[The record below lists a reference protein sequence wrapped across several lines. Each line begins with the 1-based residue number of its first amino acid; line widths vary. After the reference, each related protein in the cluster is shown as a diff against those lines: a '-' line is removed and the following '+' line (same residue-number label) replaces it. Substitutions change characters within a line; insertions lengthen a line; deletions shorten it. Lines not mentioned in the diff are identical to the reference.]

1 MAFNKKEVP
10 ALGLIGVD
18 IGAAGIKAVEL
29 VPVDQRLKLET
40 YGYANAPKEL
50 AGLLDHPKEAAAIL
64 MHVVKKAGMK
74 SVRCNAAL
82 PSQAVF
88 HAIITIPQPR
98 TAKEDLKPM
107 IESQVKKLTPMP
119 IEDMIL
125 DSTVIDKHL
134 LPKVND
140 PKKAPEPA
148 KKKKKEEEAE
158 ATKEENPL
166 LGEKKDRQ
174 HIRILVSG
182 APKVLIQKYVEI
194 FKLAKL
200 ELASLETEAFAQI
213 RSLIGRDKTRMMVV
227 DIGKARTNLTI
238 VSEGIPFVHRSIKS
252 GGDAMT
258 EILAKQMG
266 IDPVQA
272 EQAKQ
277 DLATGGATELPP
289 ALKDAL
295 QPIIHEVRYSLDQYG
310 QQFDGETGIDKIILT
325 GGSAQLP
332 HLDTFFTEELN
343 RSVYVGDPWARL
355 ATPKGL
361 QPVLDEVGSRF
372 SVAVGLAMKQ
382 GKKV

>member
-1 MAFNKKEVP
+1 MAFKKKEAP
-10 ALGLIGVD
+10 SLGLIGID

-29 VPVDQRLKLET
+29 VPVEQRLKLET

-50 AGLLDHPKEAAAIL
+50 AGLLDRPKEAAAIL
-64 MHVVKKAGMK
+64 MHLVKKAGMK

-82 PSQAVF
+82 PSQDVF

-134 LPKVND
+134 LPKAG
-140 PKKAPEPA
+140 APEKPVEKPA
-148 KKKKKEEEAE
+148 KDKKEEGQK
-158 ATKEENPL
+158 KEDNPL
-166 LGEKKDRQ
+166 IGEKKDRQ
-174 HIRILVSG
+174 HIRVLVSG

-200 ELASLETEAFAQI
+200 DLVSLETEAFAQI

-227 DIGKARTNLTI
+227 DIGKSRTNLTI
-238 VSEGIPFVHRSIKS
+238 VSEGIPFLHRSIKS

-266 IDPVQA
+266 VESAQA
-272 EQAKQ
+272 EQAKR
-277 DLATGGATELPP
+277 DLAFGGASELPA

-295 QPIIHEVRYSLDQYG
+295 QPIIHEVRYSLEQYG
-310 QQFDGETGIDKIILT
+310 QQFAGETGIDKIILT
-325 GGSAQLP
+325 GGSVQLP
-332 HLDTFFTEELN
+332 HIGEFFTEQLD
-343 RSVYVGDPWARL
+343 RSVYIGDPWARL

-361 QPVLDEVGSRF
+361 QPVLDEVGARF